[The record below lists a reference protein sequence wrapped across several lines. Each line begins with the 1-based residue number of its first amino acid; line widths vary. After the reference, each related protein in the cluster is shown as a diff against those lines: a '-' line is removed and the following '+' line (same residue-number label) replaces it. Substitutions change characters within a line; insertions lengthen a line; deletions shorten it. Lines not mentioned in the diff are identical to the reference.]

1 MSNEDDDYE
10 DDDDYGYDED
20 YEESD
25 MELCN
30 VKTVDEIID
39 FFGRLYTNRSKITS
53 VLACYSEN
61 TKDKKASRCGAFG
74 MICSAEIHKYDNLL
88 VNPDVLYLSLW
99 KHPSLKQEAA
109 DAYWNF
115 LFSSNWSPWREIAKH
130 VTIIRDRDGIMRAW
144 KLNNLDVPHDLL
156 FNFIIAT
163 RVPLESLN
171 SCELFHA
178 LVEAKLPRYAA
189 MYWSAFLLMKNGYIF
204 TRQDS
209 AHYPFDPLSS
219 SNVSLERLK
228 NATPI
233 LAGVNYLKNNK
244 TLPLNFIWYKDEK
257 QEVRRYNN
265 RGDKI
270 QTAYAPLFK
279 EVSKQGMVDKRMF
292 SKAAAA
298 MEEENYGGKGLCS
311 IESFITNLK
320 SMPDVW
326 KLPMKKV
333 EDQTNAG

>member
-10 DDDDYGYDED
+10 DDDYEDDDLLDED
-20 YEESD
+20 FE
-25 MELCN
+25 MEKCD
-30 VKTVDEIID
+30 VKPVGEIID
-39 FFGRLYTNRSKITS
+39 FFGELYHRRRQITS

-61 TKDKKASRCGAFG
+61 TKNKKASCCSSLG
-74 MICSAEIHKYDNLL
+74 MICSAEIIKYSNLL

-99 KHPSLKQEAA
+99 KEPSLKQEIA

-144 KLNNLDVPHDLL
+144 RLDNLDVPKDLL

-163 RVPLESLN
+163 RVPLEN
-171 SCELFHA
+171 HTSCELFHA
-178 LVEAKLPRYAA
+178 LVMAKLPRYAA
-189 MYWSAFLLMKNGYIF
+189 MYWSAFLLLKNGHIF

-219 SNVSLERLK
+219 VNVDFEKLK
-228 NATPI
+228 NATPT
-233 LAGVNYLKNNK
+233 LAGVNYLNSSK
-244 TLPLNFIWYKDEK
+244 TLPLNYIWYKNEK

-265 RGDKI
+265 KGEKI
-270 QTAYAPLFK
+270 QTVYAPLFK
-279 EVSKQGMVDKRMF
+279 EVVKHVIVDKRRF
-292 SKAAAA
+292 GKAAAA
-298 MEEENYGGKGLCS
+298 MEEESYGGKGLCS

-320 SMPDVW
+320 SMPELW
-326 KLPMKKV
+326 KLPMKKA
-333 EDQTNAG
+333 EAT